1 MGNRNRISN
10 YPADQDDWDDQ
21 SNRYNGSKRR
31 RERMTRMSD
40 DNSDDFMD
48 DSEDYLPEEQGR
60 KVINRRRDI
69 EDRLERQRLKRQIY
83 GETENSDR
91 I

>member
-1 MGNRNRISN
+1 MGNRNRISS

-21 SNRYNGSKRR
+21 SDSYNGSKRR
-31 RERMTRMSD
+31 RERMLRMSD
-40 DNSDDFMD
+40 NSSDDFED
-48 DSEDYLPEEQGR
+48 DDIPEEKGR
-60 KVINRRRDI
+60 KDINRRRDI

-83 GETENSDR
+83 GDLDNFDR